1 MKVNVNH
8 PTFIAFLDNVNTNI
22 INNVKLNNYFGLTS
36 EKKFGVQYM
45 ILKFLKSSMKVRV
58 KLTDD
63 EIKNFVVLLL
73 TKNETTE
80 NYEFAQALKDI
91 LTNFDAVNTFV
102 KPTRKNKTIKVDK
115 IENEE

>member
-8 PTFIAFLDNVNTNI
+8 PTFIAFLENVNTNI
-22 INNVKLNNYFGLTS
+22 LNNVKLNHYFTLTS

-45 ILKFLKSSMKVRV
+45 ILKFLKSSMKVRI
-58 KLTDD
+58 KLTD
-63 EIKNFVVLLL
+63 EELKNFVVLLL
-73 TKNETTE
+73 TKNENSE

-91 LTNFDAVNTFV
+91 LSNFDAVNTFV